1 MAPAANAIVSKAH
14 TTWHG
19 TLAEGTGTVSLD
31 SSAAASMTLSWAGR
45 AETAINGVTN
55 PEELIGA
62 AHSACYSM
70 ALSNALAQNGTPP
83 EEITTGADVS
93 FSPEKGITDIHLVVV
108 GRVPGM
114 SAADF
119 DTIAQK
125 AKKDCPVSKALK
137 GVDIHLTASL
147 G

>member
-1 MAPAANAIVSKAH
+1 MAEIVSKAH
-14 TTWHG
+14 TTWRG
-19 TLAEGTGTVSLD
+19 DLAGGTGTVSLD
-31 SSAAASMTLSWAGR
+31 SSQAATLDMRWASR
-45 AETAINGVTN
+45 AEQHTNGVTN

-70 ALSNALAQNGTPP
+70 ALANALTDNGTPP
-83 EEITTGADVS
+83 AELNTGADVT

-108 GRVPGM
+108 GRIPGL
-114 SAADF
+114 SHSDF
-119 DTIAQK
+119 ERIAQK

>member
-1 MAPAANAIVSKAH
+1 MAPASNAIVSKAH

-31 SSAAASMTLSWAGR
+31 SSAAASMSLSWAGR